1 MVDETKT
8 DEAVLSK
15 DELLAE
21 MKVAMDSGDF
31 KAVSKISSKI
41 AKTVVAEEKVAKDAQ
56 LAVIKGITETVKAKL
71 DTVITKIVDGLDKD
85 VLEAMDGV
93 WYVNDFAEQLTTC
106 RLVKGAARK
115 GGGGGGGGG
124 KKFSVS
130 TKELLEAH
138 GAEQMGDSGQ
148 TLQEAYDADTN
159 GNARYKVRIKLLK
172 AHGLS

>member
-1 MVDETKT
+1 MAENEPEK
-8 DEAVLSK
+8 VLTK

-21 MKVAMDSGDF
+21 MKTAMDTGDF

-41 AKTVVAEEKVAKDAQ
+41 AKAQAVDEKAEKEAKQAVVAGV
-56 LAVIKGITETVKAKL
+56 TEQVKTKL
-71 DTVITKIVDGLDKD
+71 DGVIAKVVKDLDED

-93 WYVNDFAEQLTTC
+93 WYVNDFAESLTSC

-115 GGGGGGGGG
+115 GGGGGGG
-124 KKFSVS
+124 KKFSIT
-130 TKELLEAH
+130 TKDLLEAH

-148 TLQEAYDADTN
+148 TFQEAYDADTN
-159 GNARYKVRIKLLK
+159 GNARYKVRMKLLK